1 MPDEWSEKKKNN
13 FANDS
18 RPLHNQANPSIL
30 SYRRRRLCH
39 NSKRAINSVMPMK
52 IGIQTSSRR
61 KSGTSSK
68 LLDSPVSSTG
78 QDLRRASLEYNP
90 AYAGRNNETLICDT
104 VSKAGIQYWNQIFWF
119 PTFETVSRPLHNS
132 LDYQYALPVI
142 YP

>member
-1 MPDEWSEKKKNN
+1 MCLRLIIFIPG
-13 FANDS
+13 F
-18 RPLHNQANPSIL
+18 PLP
-30 SYRRRRLCH
+30 RLCRNR
-39 NSKRAINSVMPMK
+39 NSSINSVMPMNTLK
-52 IGIQTSSRR
+52 GTRIGIQTSSRR